1 MWYSKHLRLVR
12 RARQVAKT
20 RQQQLLA
27 LDLEG
32 IVALTLHSATQ
43 TLTVPIER
51 PDGAQV
57 VDTLREALRDH
68 RRLLKVEARQLRQ
81 AWQESDG
88 LRGRKFASV
97 RDGPVTGEA
106 PPH

>member
-32 IVALTLHSATQ
+32 IVALTLHTVTD
-43 TLTVPIER
+43 TLTIPIER
-51 PDGAQV
+51 SDGAQV
-57 VDTLREALRDH
+57 VDTLREALRDR
-68 RRLLKVEARQLRQ
+68 RRLLKAEAHQLRQ
-81 AWQESDG
+81 NWQESDG
-88 LRGRKFASV
+88 LRVRQSV
-97 RDGPVTGEA
+97 SDRDGPPTGEA

>member
-20 RQQQLLA
+20 WQQQLIA
-27 LDLEG
+27 LELEG

-57 VDTLREALRDH
+57 VDTLREALRDR
-68 RRLLKVEARQLRQ
+68 RRLLKAEARQLRQ
-81 AWQESDG
+81 NWQQSDG
-88 LRGRKFASV
+88 LRVRKSASD
-97 RDGPVTGEA
+97 RDGPATDEA